1 MNIELIKKYK
11 AEFEHF
17 LNEGKLLTRT
27 KSDFIWN
34 DKINE
39 DLMWNF
45 EIQDIDIIINDEY
58 SIYRKALAE
67 GKIIQCNIIVGQ
79 SEQHWYAFKDKQW
92 YDTTEFKYSIDKYR
106 IKQEEPQFKVGDFI
120 RQTKELGINVSRIY
134 RIKAHISDILYSVE
148 KNIYDVDAINAKEE
162 YFELWKPSHKE
173 LCYFTHDTNTKTSAT
188 LREFREISE
197 DGFYV
202 DCFGTR
208 YIYCEPFLNSKP
220 SWFKD

>member
-34 DKINE
+34 DEINE
-39 DLMWNF
+39 NLMWNF
-45 EIQDIDIIINDEY
+45 EIQDIDIIINDEF
-58 SIYRKALAE
+58 SELRKALCD
-67 GKIIQCNIIVGQ
+67 GKTVQAYYRFNDTWNDIIKP
-79 SEQHWYAFKDKQW
+79 EFKDIV
-92 YDTTEFKYSIDKYR
+92 SNYR
-106 IKQEEPQFKVGDFI
+106 IKPEEPKFKVGDFI

-148 KNIYDVDAINAKEE
+148 KNIYDVDTINAKEE

-173 LCYFTHDTNTKTSAT
+173 LCYFTHDTNTKTSAI
-188 LREFREISE
+188 LREFREISK

-202 DCFGTR
+202 DDCFGAR
-208 YIYCEPFLNSKP
+208 FIYCEPFLNSKP

>member
-11 AEFEHF
+11 KEFDHF
-17 LNEGKLLTRT
+17 LNGGDLLTRT

-34 DKINE
+34 DEINE
-39 DLMWNF
+39 NLMWNF
-45 EIQDIDIIINDEY
+45 EIQDIDIIINDEF
-58 SIYRKALAE
+58 SELRKALCD
-67 GKIIQCNIIVGQ
+67 GKTVQAYYKFNDTWNDIIKPK
-79 SEQHWYAFKDKQW
+79 FKDNV
-92 YDTTEFKYSIDKYR
+92 SNYR
-106 IKQEEPQFKVGDFI
+106 IKPEEPKFKVCDFVRHRNLKTCHI
-120 RQTKELGINVSRIY
+120 VTNINQGEFSDKISTRPSLSFDDDFSSEY
-134 RIKAHISDILYSVE
+134 IK
-148 KNIYDVDAINAKEE
+148 
-162 YFELWKPSHKE
+162 WKPSHKE